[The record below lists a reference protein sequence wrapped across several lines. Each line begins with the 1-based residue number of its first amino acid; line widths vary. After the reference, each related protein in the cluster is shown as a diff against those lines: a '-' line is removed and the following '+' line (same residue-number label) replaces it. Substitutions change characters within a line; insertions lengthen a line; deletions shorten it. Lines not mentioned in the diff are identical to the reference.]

1 MTLMTVGQLGMKHPS
16 LASMVEAIKVQMS
29 REGMHR
35 RFSVGAVAFMKRCS
49 EFVLHQKISAVTSI
63 RADLLNHFKR
73 IMIFDSS
80 SWNIDPKLKNV
91 LPGCGGSASEA
102 NCKLQ
107 ACYEYQ
113 RGELSFFEITSGI
126 TPDGAYTYQLPGHVQ
141 RGDLVLVDLG
151 YFNIKTFREI
161 CVIGAYFLSRL
172 SIGIRLLDPKS
183 YSPIDLLGA
192 LKRIKGDIH
201 EMPII
206 VGGDKDTQ
214 LCCRLICLRVSQ
226 DVANARRRRLKKT
239 SRERGRTPSQYHLLL
254 ADWTLMITNVPQQWL
269 PSKMVRPFYALR
281 WQIEL
286 LFKQIKSVLCIHKS
300 NTGKENRLLCEIYG
314 KLIMAVLIHR
324 IHADINIRLWNHKRR
339 ELSMEKLYKRIQE
352 RAFILLD
359 LLLLSLQK
367 AIDYLRE
374 EVPRLIKNC
383 LKARQKSRRTTLEII
398 EYGPLSTKDK
408 IMLYAA

>member
-1 MTLMTVGQLGMKHPS
+1 MALMTVGQLGMKHPS
-16 LASMVEAIKVQMS
+16 LASMVGAIKVKLS

-49 EFVLHQKISAVTSI
+49 DSIVNQKISAVTSI
-63 RADLLNHFKR
+63 RADLLKHFKR

-107 ACYEYQ
+107 TCYEYK
-113 RGELSFFEITSGI
+113 RGALSFFEITSGI
-126 TPDGAYTYQLPGHVQ
+126 TPDGAYTYNLPRHVQ

-151 YFNIKTFREI
+151 YFNIKTYHEI
-161 CVIGAYFLSRL
+161 SVIGAYFLSRL

-183 YSPIDLLGA
+183 FSPIDLLGV
-192 LKRIKGDIH
+192 LKRITGDID
-201 EMPII
+201 EMQII
-206 VGGDKDTQ
+206 VGGDKETQ
-214 LCCRLICLRVSQ
+214 VCCRVICLRVSQ
-226 DVANARRRRLKKT
+226 DVANARRRKLKKT

-254 ADWTLMITNVPQQWL
+254 ADWTLMITKVPQQWL
-269 PSKMVRPFYALR
+269 PPEMVRPFYSLR

-286 LFKQIKSVLCIHKS
+286 LFKQIKSVLRIHKS
-300 NTGKENRLLCEIYG
+300 RTGKENRLLCEIYG

-324 IHADINIRLWNHKRR
+324 MHADINIRLWNNKRR
-339 ELSMEKLYKRIQE
+339 ELSMEKFYKRIQE

-359 LLLLSLQK
+359 LLLASLQK

-374 EVPRLIKNC
+374 ELPRLTKNC
-383 LKARQKSRRTTLEII
+383 LKSLQRSRRTTLETI
-398 EYGPLSTKDK
+398 EYGSLSPKEK
-408 IMLYAA
+408 IMHDAA